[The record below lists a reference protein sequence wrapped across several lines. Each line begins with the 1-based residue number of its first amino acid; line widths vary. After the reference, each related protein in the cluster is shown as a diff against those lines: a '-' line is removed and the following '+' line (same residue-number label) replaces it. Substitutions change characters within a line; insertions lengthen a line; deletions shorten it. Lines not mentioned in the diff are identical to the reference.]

1 MAPLTLK
8 GAEHEH
14 TRKPK
19 AGCQQEQATP
29 VVLRRNKL
37 AAKLNEQIEL
47 AQAQKEGRPYAPK
60 RIKTLVNAETG
71 ERTTVEATKRVKEWY
86 WINDAGK
93 INLSVRYGAKVLE
106 LAKGKNAIELA
117 SGDELMVTLNALKTA
132 VLAGELDAQIE
143 SASGAVRAGFQ
154 K

>member
-1 MAPLTLK
+1 MSTLASLK
-8 GAEHEH
+8 LVVS
-14 TRKPK
+14 KK
-19 AGCQQEQATP
+19 AKQATP

-86 WINDAGK
+86 WINDSGK
-93 INLSVRYGAKVLE
+93 INLSVRDGAKVLE

-117 SGDELMVTLNALKTA
+117 SGEELMVTLNALKTA

-143 SASGAVRAGFQ
+143 SASGALRAGFQ

>member
-1 MAPLTLK
+1 MSTLASLK
-8 GAEHEH
+8 LVAS
-14 TRKPK
+14 KK
-19 AGCQQEQATP
+19 AKQATP

-47 AQAQKEGRPYAPK
+47 AQAQKEGGPYAPK

-106 LAKGKNAIELA
+106 LAKGKNAIELG
-117 SGDELMVTLNALKTA
+117 SGEELMSTLNALKTA

-143 SASGAVRAGFQ
+143 AASGALRAGFQ

>member
-1 MAPLTLK
+1 MSTLASLK
-8 GAEHEH
+8 LVSS
-14 TRKPK
+14 KK
-19 AGCQQEQATP
+19 AKQATP

-117 SGDELMVTLNALKTA
+117 SGEELMSTLNTLKTA

>member
-1 MAPLTLK
+1 MSTLASLK
-8 GAEHEH
+8 LVAS
-14 TRKPK
+14 KK
-19 AGCQQEQATP
+19 AKQATP

-106 LAKGKNAIELA
+106 LAKGKNAIEL
-117 SGDELMVTLNALKTA
+117 STGDELISTLVLLKDA
-132 VLAGELDAQIE
+132 VIAGELDEAINN
-143 SASGAVRAGFQ
+143 ASDKLRAGFG